1 MFSTIEIAK
10 GVSLHIRQSTQFKTV
25 NFSIKWRKP
34 LTVKDAAERSVLSN
48 VMQHSNGKF
57 KKSAAF
63 RSYLDD
69 LYGTVMY
76 FDASKRA
83 NDHTVVLNV
92 ETVNDQYLAEN
103 KVLDDVI
110 DLIQTAIFNP
120 NFENDQFVSSIV
132 EREKEMVIQ
141 RIQSIFDDK
150 TRYAH
155 QRLTQL
161 IRPNHPASI
170 SANGNI
176 EEVKNITTESLT
188 KAYHSMINDDKIDIY
203 VLGDVDVDAIQQKLV
218 NALTFKDRE
227 EIPYPEYE
235 ESKPEKDYVN
245 EKQDMNQGK
254 LHIGYSTPI
263 KFGDEDYPKMQIF
276 NGVFGGY
283 AHSKLFM
290 NVRERESLAYY
301 ASSSY
306 SSHYGLVYVVSGIEP
321 SNEKKA
327 IDVINEQ
334 LEEMKNGNISDL
346 ELNQTKAMLGSQ
358 LREALDSA
366 RGQIDIYDQ
375 YKDLGEEFSIDKWR
389 ERWKQV
395 TKEDLQEM
403 ASQLKLEAVYFLSG
417 KEGAQDANN

>member
-1 MFSTIEIAK
+1 M
-10 GVSLHIRQSTQFKTV
+10 
-25 NFSIKWRKP
+25 
-34 LTVKDAAERSVLSN
+34 LSN

-57 KKSAAF
+57 KKSADF

-76 FDASKRA
+76 FDASKRG

-141 RIQSIFDDK
+141 RIQSVFDDK

-155 QRLTQL
+155 QRLTQI

-170 SANGNI
+170 SANGTI
-176 EEVKNITTESLT
+176 EDVKAITPESLT
-188 KAYHSMINDDKIDIY
+188 KAYHSMINEDHIDIY
-203 VLGDVDVDAIQQKLV
+203 VLGDVDEKAIQEKLV
-218 NALTFKDRE
+218 SALAFKNRE
-227 EIPYPEYE
+227 PIPYPEYE

-321 SNEKKA
+321 ANEKKA

-346 ELNQTKAMLGSQ
+346 EMSQTKAMLGSQ

-366 RGQIDIYDQ
+366 RGQIDIFDQ
-375 YKDLGEEFSIDKWR
+375 YKDLGEEFSVDTWK
-389 ERWKQV
+389 ERWAKV
-395 TKEDLQEM
+395 TKEDLKQM
-403 ASQLKLEAVYFLSG
+403 AEQLKLEAVYFLSG
-417 KEGAQDANN
+417 KEGSQDANN

>member
-1 MFSTIEIAK
+1 M
-10 GVSLHIRQSTQFKTV
+10 
-25 NFSIKWRKP
+25 
-34 LTVKDAAERSVLSN
+34 
-48 VMQHSNGKF
+48 
-57 KKSAAF
+57 
-63 RSYLDD
+63 
-69 LYGTVMY
+69 
-76 FDASKRA
+76 
-83 NDHTVVLNV
+83 NV

-110 DLIQTAIFNP
+110 DLIHTVIFNP
-120 NFENDQFVSSIV
+120 NFEDNKFVSSIV

-155 QRLTQL
+155 QRLTQI

-170 SANGNI
+170 SANGTI
-176 EEVKNITTESLT
+176 EEVKNVTPESLT
-188 KAYHSMINDDKIDIY
+188 KAYDSMINNDKIDIY
-203 VLGDVDVDAIQQKLV
+203 VLGDIDVKAIQEKLV

-227 EIPYPEYE
+227 PIPYPEYNE
-235 ESKPEKDYVN
+235 ESKPEQEYTN
-245 EKQDMNQGK
+245 EKQEMNQGK

-321 SNEKKA
+321 ANEKKA

-334 LEEMKNGNISDL
+334 LRSD
-346 ELNQTKAMLGSQ
+346 A
-358 LREALDSA
+358 
-366 RGQIDIYDQ
+366 
-375 YKDLGEEFSIDKWR
+375 KW
-389 ERWKQV
+389 
-395 TKEDLQEM
+395 
-403 ASQLKLEAVYFLSG
+403 
-417 KEGAQDANN
+417 